1 MFMIFFHGIGI
12 PLIMV
17 SRTSIIQLHTPNM
30 YHGRLFS
37 VVHLG
42 VVGTTAVSSALVGVV
57 TSIISVKLVFLGI
70 GVGAALC
77 GIISLIVPMLRN
89 LR

>member
-1 MFMIFFHGIGI
+1 
-12 PLIMV
+12 
-17 SRTSIIQLHTPNM
+17 
-30 YHGRLFS
+30 

-42 VVGTTAVSSALVGVV
+42 VVGTTAISSALVGIG

-77 GIISLIVPMLRN
+77 GIVSLMVPMLRN